1 MGGVLVTVFVVLVL
15 LVGLIYLMF
24 GRVPG
29 KMMAIAQASYRETVR
44 QPFFWL
50 LLGASAFFMLVS
62 VVVPYF
68 TFEGTEELKMY
79 KDLQFDAMLLPALIV
94 SLFTAAVSIAEEIEG
109 RTAVT
114 LLSKPVKRWQFLL
127 GKFCG
132 MLFAALLMLTVL
144 SVFFGM
150 MINVK
155 IAFEGQISP
164 AEETAVLEQIKKAQ
178 TDQEVEQLQ
187 RQLRMRDLPGG
198 ADDWVAVKQF
208 TRDLTPAL
216 AGTVEFILMS
226 FVSVKAIAP
235 GPVLIL
241 CQVMVLTAIAVAL
254 ATRVPLVVNLIVCL
268 FVFFFG
274 RLTPVLT
281 SQPDQPRLVGFV
293 AQVFGVLFPSLHYY
307 DQGPTLASGVLMV
320 PWSYVLH
327 AWTHGLIYIGIA
339 LLFGLILFEDRDV
352 A

>member
-1 MGGVLVTVFVVLVL
+1 MIGVLVTLGMVVAL

-24 GRVPG
+24 GRVAG
-29 KMMAIAQASYRETVR
+29 KTMAIAQASYRESVR

-50 LLGASAFFMLVS
+50 LLGVSCIFMVVS
-62 VVVPYF
+62 IYVPYF
-68 TFEGTEELKMY
+68 TFDGMEELKMY
-79 KDLQFDAMLLPALIV
+79 KDLQFDAMLLPTLIV

-127 GKFCG
+127 GKFFG
-132 MLFAALLMLTVL
+132 MMFAAALMLTVL
-144 SVFFGM
+144 TVFFGM
-150 MINVK
+150 MINAK
-155 IAFEGQISP
+155 ISFEGSMTS
-164 AEETAVLEQIKKAQ
+164 AEEASVLEQIKKAK
-178 TDQEVEQLQ
+178 TDKEVEDLQ
-187 RQLRMRDLPGG
+187 RQLRTRDLPGE

-208 TRDLTPAL
+208 TRELTPAL
-216 AGTVEFILMS
+216 AGTVEFLLMT
-226 FVSVKAIAP
+226 FVAVKSIAA

-281 SQPDQPRLVGFV
+281 SQADQPRLVGFV

-307 DQGPTLASGVLMV
+307 DQGPTLASGVLKV
-320 PWSYVLH
+320 PWSYVFH
-327 AWTHGLIYIGIA
+327 AWTHGLIYMSIA